1 MIPCMALVIV
11 RLGVKLRKIS
21 NKAQLTIAALSA
33 YLNEVYTISYIITLL
48 HTIYFHECSTLFLAL
63 TLWFLRMRVFVG
75 VSSSL
80 AGGS

>member
-33 YLNEVYTISYIITLL
+33 YLNEVHIISYIITLL
-48 HTIYFHECSTLFLAL
+48 YSIYFHECSTHFL
-63 TLWFLRMRVFVG
+63 T
-75 VSSSL
+75 
-80 AGGS
+80 